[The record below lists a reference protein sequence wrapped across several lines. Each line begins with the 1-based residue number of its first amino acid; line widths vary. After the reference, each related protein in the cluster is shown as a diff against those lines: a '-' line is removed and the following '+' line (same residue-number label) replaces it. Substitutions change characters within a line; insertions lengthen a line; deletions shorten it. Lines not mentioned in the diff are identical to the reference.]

1 MEWLE
6 GGASGSTGQS
16 DVEANVSGFNLH
28 MRRKERRTDGWNTKL
43 ELILVEEGLEFHSL
57 SSTGKKSELGV
68 QSY

>member
-28 MRRKERRTDGWNTKL
+28 MRRKERRTDG
-43 ELILVEEGLEFHSL
+43 
-57 SSTGKKSELGV
+57 
-68 QSY
+68 